1 MLFGVFHIPLHTC
14 IVVMALFVLSLLFFS
29 FLMGMSSE
37 GQLEVGFYSNT
48 CPQVD
53 SIVGAV
59 VRDAVLSD
67 PNMAAVLLRLHFH
80 DCFVQ
85 VIEVYL
91 SLSLYI
97 LIIFIVFLYIYMG
110 MCIR

>member
-29 FLMGMSSE
+29 FLMGSSE
-37 GQLEVGFYSNT
+37 SQLQVGFYSNT